1 MWRIK
6 SQFSELCFPHKLI
19 DTKSENKGQRNL
31 PLIRHEI
38 LQTFGGFQIF
48 SCQSTFSKVIG
59 FHLKVIKTNFLER
72 GYRGFRLFKL
82 ISVIFRFF
90 HEELNLMPV

>member
-1 MWRIK
+1 MVK
-6 SQFSELCFPHKLI
+6 
-19 DTKSENKGQRNL
+19 
-31 PLIRHEI
+31 PLAGKPGAMGFRHEI
-38 LQTFGGFQIF
+38 LQTNGGFQIF

-72 GYRGFRLFKL
+72 VYRGFRLFKL

-90 HEELNLMPV
+90 HEELNLMPGV

>member
-1 MWRIK
+1 MSK
-6 SQFSELCFPHKLI
+6 TSQISYLGIH
-19 DTKSENKGQRNL
+19 
-31 PLIRHEI
+31 LIRHEI

-90 HEELNLMPV
+90 HEELNLMPVLCIIILVSYFVL